1 MPRAEFD
8 WTKAAVNTADNVA
21 PKITDN
27 IQLETPV
34 RTGRLQSSIYY
45 RRYTTFGEKIRMEF
59 VSQVPYAKYV
69 VYGTGMRGGW
79 RSDYY
84 QILPIPPNTVL
95 RFVVNGEVVFARKV
109 MHPGIKANN
118 FPARGW
124 ERVREEV
131 VDEIRDQV
139 RRALKIVP

>member
-45 RRYTTFGEKIRMEF
+45 RRYTTF
-59 VSQVPYAKYV
+59 
-69 VYGTGMRGGW
+69 
-79 RSDYY
+79 
-84 QILPIPPNTVL
+84 
-95 RFVVNGEVVFARKV
+95 
-109 MHPGIKANN
+109 
-118 FPARGW
+118 
-124 ERVREEV
+124 
-131 VDEIRDQV
+131 EIG
-139 RRALKIVP
+139 RAHV